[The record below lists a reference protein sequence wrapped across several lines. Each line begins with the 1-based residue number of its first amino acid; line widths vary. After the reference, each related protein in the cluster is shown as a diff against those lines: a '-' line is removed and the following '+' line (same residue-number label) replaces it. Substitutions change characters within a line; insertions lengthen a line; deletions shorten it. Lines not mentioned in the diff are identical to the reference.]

1 MTETDPIYMDFE
13 EPADPAPPAK
23 DSKPA
28 SGWDDTPDL
37 PKVMKLPER
46 EKPLK
51 PNEVRH
57 GVSQRAK
64 ACANMRLEGAT
75 FVEIAEFLEY
85 PDAAAAKRD
94 FTRALAATHPAED
107 WETMR
112 QMEAARAER
121 LFKQSLAMASA
132 DYLVDDEGNKV
143 PNAEKL
149 AWHRQAAADLL
160 NHATISGAKAPSK
173 LEITPGEAQ
182 LEQLVE
188 QMLQRSGHEVVQ
200 EADVLELTQIPT
212 HEGEIVDEDVDF
224 YAE

>member
-1 MTETDPIYMDFE
+1 MSDVPPIFMNFD
-13 EPADPAPPAK
+13 EPEALTPPPK
-23 DSKPA
+23 DSRPA
-28 SGWDDTPDL
+28 SGWNDSPDL
-37 PKVMKLPER
+37 PKVMKLPDR
-46 EKPLK
+46 EKPLR

-112 QMEAARAER
+112 QMESARAEK

-132 DYLVDDEGNKV
+132 DYLVDDEGNRV
-143 PNAEKL
+143 PNNEKL

-188 QMLQRSGHEVVQ
+188 QMLQRSGHEVAK
-200 EADVLELTQIPT
+200 EADVLELTQVPT
-212 HEGEIVDEDVDF
+212 YEGDLVDEDVDF